1 MVELWLPQAD
11 IPAEGRDFLFADPAI
26 WSEAW
31 HDANAPRREGIPLSA
46 TLHVVFG
53 QDGFFVSGVLTG
65 SVVFPCNR
73 CAEDAEVELAFRF
86 DDYLEPAGDE
96 VDEDSKLVR
105 WGQKGLELDAAGL
118 LWEQLVLALPVKPLC
133 RENCTGLC
141 LACGINLNF
150 EQCDCVKGAP
160 DPRWDALKNLTAS
173 H

>member
-31 HDANAPRREGIPLSA
+31 TDALEPRREGIPLSA
-46 TLHVVFG
+46 RMHVVFR

-86 DDYLEPAGDE
+86 EDYLEPAGESEGDPG
-96 VDEDSKLVR
+96 LVR

-118 LWEQLVLALPVKPLC
+118 LWEQFILALPVKPLC
-133 RENCTGLC
+133 REDCAGLC
-141 LACGINLNF
+141 PVCGVNLNL
-150 EQCDCVKGAP
+150 EKCDCAKGAP

-173 H
+173 R